1 MLKTL
6 CRQNYLWLQHFKID
20 KEWIFNPTCLLW
32 SMGRN
37 VNFFFLRFDRLFG
50 PLRITYIII
59 EEWTSNRFDKCYFT
73 LLNTHIYYG
82 DSWYI
87 NQLTNDGDSWYIHQ
101 LPRLFQWG
109 SWTISSSFSTKF
121 QELYIPPPHRPP
133 FWVQLPSCA
142 TTHYLSIYL
151 SLLLQY
157 LK

>member
-1 MLKTL
+1 MFLGEGDLYSDIKYWRTKTASNCCTVEIL
-6 CRQNYLWLQHFKID
+6 NLSITLFMGVPFKLSKTPNLD
-20 KEWIFNPTCLLW
+20 
-32 SMGRN
+32 
-37 VNFFFLRFDRLFG
+37 FLRFDRLFG
-50 PLRITYIII
+50 PLRITCIII

-121 QELYIPPPHRPP
+121 QVLYIPPPHRLP
-133 FWVQLPSCA
+133 FWEQLPSCA
-142 TTHYLSIYL
+142 TTHHLE
-151 SLLLQY
+151 
-157 LK
+157 